1 MKYEQMEKKRRTV
14 VKAFVGGREK
24 LYAGESTGI
33 KLGLDRGTKFA

>member
-1 MKYEQMEKKRRTV
+1 MEKRIKTTG
-14 VKAFVGGREK
+14 VKQFAGGKEK